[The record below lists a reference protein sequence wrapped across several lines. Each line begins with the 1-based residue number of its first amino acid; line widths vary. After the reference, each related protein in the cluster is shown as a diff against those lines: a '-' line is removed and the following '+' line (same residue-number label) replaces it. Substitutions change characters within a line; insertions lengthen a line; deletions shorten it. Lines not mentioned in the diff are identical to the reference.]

1 MKTGMQA
8 FSDPVTFL
16 EVLVDDGVYIFG
28 LYSAIPGIV
37 WHDANGRTR
46 ATLPHTATFC
56 YQNLAR
62 LVVLE
67 TGKYLLRPVPLAG
80 AVLTNL
86 Y

>member
-8 FSDPVTFL
+8 LSDPVACL

-37 WHDANGRTR
+37 WHDTNGRPR

-62 LVVLE
+62 LVALRNWLVPPETCVL
-67 TGKYLLRPVPLAG
+67 
-80 AVLTNL
+80 
-86 Y
+86 